1 MKCPRCQSPL
11 PTPVRL
17 NAEGFLVCTACGSK
31 LRPRPPI
38 AASPEAPPP
47 AAAEEASGPEDP
59 LASLTEPAA
68 PEGAPDAAA
77 PDAVPAPAAPAE
89 PPPLVPKVVP
99 EPGAGEPPG
108 RPRAGAATA
117 VGDDP
122 GFVAIM
128 AELKAIRRAQD
139 RLLDLLSGGAR
150 PALPGSLPGL
160 TPVGPGARAAAQAP
174 GVRTQNRKTA
184 LLIDDDLAARFEL
197 VAALREA
204 EVPVREA
211 GSGNEGLTLIS
222 QERPDVIVIEAE
234 LGGDMT
240 SQDTITLIK
249 ATMEWIDIP
258 IVLYTRLPIA
268 DQEEARTSYAADD
281 FVLKGPG
288 AAAAIVARVV
298 ALFRR

>member
-31 LRPRPPI
+31 LRPRAPI
-38 AASPEAPPP
+38 AASEAPPP
-47 AAAEEASGPEDP
+47 AAAEEPSGPEDP

-68 PEGAPDAAA
+68 SEEAPGGAA
-77 PDAVPAPAAPAE
+77 PESEPAPAAAAE
-89 PPPLVPKVVP
+89 PPPLVPGVASQP
-99 EPGAGEPPG
+99 AAGEPPG
-108 RPRAGAATA
+108 RPQAGAPGAGG
-117 VGDDP
+117 GDA

-139 RLLDLLSGGAR
+139 RLLDLLSSGAR
-150 PALPGSLPGL
+150 PGPPGGLPGL
-160 TPVGPGARAAAQAP
+160 TPVGPGARAASQAP

>member
-17 NAEGFLVCTACGSK
+17 NAEGFLVCAACGSK
-31 LRPRPPI
+31 LRPRTPP
-38 AASPEAPPP
+38 AAAPEAPPA
-47 AAAEEASGPEDP
+47 AAAEEPASPEDP
-59 LASLTEPAA
+59 LASLTEPAP
-68 PEGAPDAAA
+68 PESVAAA
-77 PDAVPAPAAPAE
+77 PEPAAPPAAAEAAE
-89 PPPLVPKVVP
+89 PPSPAPVAATPRPVAP
-99 EPGAGEPPG
+99 RPPARPSAAAAGGEPGPVE
-108 RPRAGAATA
+108 
-117 VGDDP
+117 
-122 GFVAIM
+122 IL

-139 RLLDLLSGGAR
+139 RILELLLASGGGR

-160 TPVGPGARAAAQAP
+160 APVGPGARPAAPGP

-184 LLIDDDLAARFEL
+184 LLIDDDLAARTEL
-197 VAALREA
+197 AAALREA

-234 LGGDMT
+234 LGGDMS

-281 FVLKGPG
+281 FVAKGPG

-298 ALFRR
+298 GLFRR